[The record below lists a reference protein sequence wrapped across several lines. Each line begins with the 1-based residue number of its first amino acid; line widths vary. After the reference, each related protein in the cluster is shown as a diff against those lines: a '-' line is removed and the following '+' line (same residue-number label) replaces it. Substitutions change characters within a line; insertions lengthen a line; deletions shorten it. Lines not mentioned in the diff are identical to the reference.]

1 MGSDP
6 DAFTST
12 DQVCLASMS
21 GLRPEP
27 IPSPFGAKTG
37 GQPLIRVDGCVSV
50 LNKGSMSRWLK
61 QFLFGIWGLLLIP
74 LITPILEKWLEE
86 NVFFDPNGMA
96 TTVFNNL
103 LALGQQRWFKFV
115 LVFLTG
121 IVIGVSLEWLNRKSD
136 ERKAYEL
143 RSLGSK
149 FHSLS
154 DSIKTRTASSGWP
167 DDVSDLKPAILS
179 AFISARKFGLWAPNE
194 HVYQLP
200 DASFLCEYFRCVG
213 KLLEEGHFDNASSEA
228 LSWRPFLDKTKPS

>member
-1 MGSDP
+1 
-6 DAFTST
+6 
-12 DQVCLASMS
+12 MS
-21 GLRPEP
+21 
-27 IPSPFGAKTG
+27 K
-37 GQPLIRVDGCVSV
+37 
-50 LNKGSMSRWLK
+50 WLK

-86 NVFFDPNGMA
+86 NVFFDPTGMA

-103 LALGQQRWFKFV
+103 LALGQQRWFKFA

-136 ERKAYEL
+136 EKKASEL

-149 FHSLS
+149 FRSLS

-167 DDVSDLKPAILS
+167 DNVRDLKPAILS
-179 AFISARKFGLWAPNE
+179 VCISARKFDLWVPNE

-213 KLLEEGHFDNASSEA
+213 KLLEDGQFDKANSEA
-228 LSWRPFLDKTKPS
+228 LSWKPFLDKVKLS